1 MPSTDLQI
9 YGKTVSRLRIFTNLL
24 QNKIAAKKRTEFDT
38 KLCNKN
44 GTKAHKSRQIL
55 NSRPTE
61 LCMLR
66 QNFWGALLSRS
77 TASATLSKC
86 PPSIRDYVI
95 YGQPKAV
102 NQERRSGWVWVEP
115 QHLVFGTCSNKYWSW
130 VWLGICIIRIR
141 QKRWDKKSTDSTL
154 PLLLIIVTISDNEVA
169 IIIILA
175 IVIRVFKHI
184 PS

>member
-1 MPSTDLQI
+1 MRLYLRVYPLDGRHRQDGSTLSSSGVGPACWGWWSQVAADSAERSSQTTCHSSAAQTTTLVPSTDLQI

-77 TASATLSKC
+77 AASATLSKC

-102 NQERRSGWVWVEP
+102 NQERRSG
-115 QHLVFGTCSNKYWSW
+115 
-130 VWLGICIIRIR
+130 
-141 QKRWDKKSTDSTL
+141 
-154 PLLLIIVTISDNEVA
+154 
-169 IIIILA
+169 
-175 IVIRVFKHI
+175 
-184 PS
+184 